1 MEHTQSL
8 RSGHDCVIHCPSDE
22 TGYKAGSMSLHLI
35 VEWDDG
41 KEWMLR
47 IKHDSER
54 SRQASRRM
62 MIESEVAAMSYMAHH
77 GLPVPD
83 A

>member
-1 MEHTQSL
+1 
-8 RSGHDCVIHCPSDE
+8 
-22 TGYKAGSMSLHLI
+22 MSLHLI